1 MTTANIPRLCL
12 AASSSGAG
20 KTTVT
25 CALLAAFK
33 ARGLNITAFKCGPDY
48 IDPLFHREI
57 CGTPSSNLDLFM
69 LDAETVLSLFER
81 RAAGSGLAL
90 IEGVMGL
97 YDGIG
102 ISEKGSTWEAARL
115 THTPVVLVEDCRASS
130 LSAAA
135 RISGLARFRE
145 PRLVR
150 GVILNN
156 CGETLFG
163 ELKKAIER
171 ETGISVYGFLPYLK
185 ECRIESRHLGLLTPE
200 DIENVRQKIALLCE
214 AAQKNIDLEGLLELA
229 KSQTPPAVDAQAAQ
243 AIEAEIPQA
252 LCGVPLRGAPQRCA
266 PLCGAQHNAEELER
280 KARSAPARGQMRPK
294 SSPAVIAVA
303 RDRAFCFYYEDAL
316 VLLAE
321 LGAQLRYFSPL
332 AGDALPRG
340 AQGLYLGGGYPE
352 LYAEGLAANAA
363 LRGEIR
369 EAVRDGLPCLAE
381 CGGFMYLHET
391 LFDGAGRGWPMCGA
405 LSGACRRTAR
415 LVRFGYA
422 AYTARHDTLLC
433 GRGEVLRGHEFHYW
447 ESDDPGAD
455 FEAEKPAGG
464 AKWDAVIARDNLFAG
479 FPHFHLCGNRA
490 AAARFVERCSIY
502 GR

>member
-81 RAAGSGLAL
+81 RAAGSSLAL

-115 THTPVVLVEDCRASS
+115 TQTPVVLVEDCRASA

-156 CGETLFG
+156 CGETLF
-163 ELKKAIER
+163 AIER
-171 ETGISVYGFLPYLK
+171 ETGISVYGFLPCLK

-229 KSQTPPAVDAQAAQ
+229 KSQTPPAVDAQGIA
-243 AIEAEIPQA
+243 AEIPQA
-252 LCGVPLRGAPQRCA
+252 AQGEQASLAYAAKIPQAVCGTSLCD
-266 PLCGAQHNAEELER
+266 AEELER
-280 KARSAPARGQMRPK
+280 KSRKRCAACRYAVRRNGVRRCAAHSTMLRNWSEKRGLPPSGGRCAQNLHLPLLRLPATGRFVSIMRTRSFCLPNWGHSCVILARWPGTGCP
-294 SSPAVIAVA
+294 VA
-303 RDRAFCFYYEDAL
+303 RRVC
-316 VLLAE
+316 
-321 LGAQLRYFSPL
+321 
-332 AGDALPRG
+332 
-340 AQGLYLGGGYPE
+340 
-352 LYAEGLAANAA
+352 
-363 LRGEIR
+363 I
-369 EAVRDGLPCLAE
+369 
-381 CGGFMYLHET
+381 
-391 LFDGAGRGWPMCGA
+391 
-405 LSGACRRTAR
+405 
-415 LVRFGYA
+415 
-422 AYTARHDTLLC
+422 
-433 GRGEVLRGHEFHYW
+433 
-447 ESDDPGAD
+447 
-455 FEAEKPAGG
+455 
-464 AKWDAVIARDNLFAG
+464 
-479 FPHFHLCGNRA
+479 
-490 AAARFVERCSIY
+490 
-502 GR
+502 